1 MRSRSCP
8 FSSRSI
14 FVVRC
19 ESASA
24 LSRAL
29 VSSACLSWSCWISD
43 CTEDADTDVAAVEAL
58 ENTVRGVEVASPSGY
73 PAAREALRAPQDEL
87 DPASEN
93 AMREGVYLERESR
106 SILLRV
112 VPKREGGRLALP
124 GESFSKSSNPA
135 AAKAFA
141 VRGPS
146 QSVIALGTGT
156 DGGSIGDFGVTRCSI
171 TLVLRF
177 RVRRLPVSLGGRSM
191 SKLGRWSCKRLGAV
205 PIEEGGLDDGE
216 AESTSQPLFWAELN
230 RDNGGR
236 ELLAEAEEGREGVM
250 SRDAAVRRVSPL
262 PPLPGRRN
270 DEDAEVS
277 RADPR
282 VSRLAAD
289 ADPTD
294 MGRSGL
300 EDIARPDGVRVVGEG
315 SPEAAVPN
323 IGRSDT
329 DLVMRGREEEGRRGA
344 ADSEEGVMRR
354 IDVLGSISDVCAGD
368 TAERNLA
375 GGDGGGLET
384 GGGIALIATSSAG
397 SVLCC
402 ARFGLSSAARSGSS
416 ESMLKLVSG
425 LSGVRSRLIAE
436 SDGTSSTT
444 TPCSQSCLLPVS
456 DNAAST
462 SLVSFEVERSRAE
475 VSLDG
480 DELPCRVLC
489 GGGCSA

>member
-1 MRSRSCP
+1 
-8 FSSRSI
+8 
-14 FVVRC
+14 
-19 ESASA
+19 
-24 LSRAL
+24 
-29 VSSACLSWSCWISD
+29 
-43 CTEDADTDVAAVEAL
+43 
-58 ENTVRGVEVASPSGY
+58 
-73 PAAREALRAPQDEL
+73 
-87 DPASEN
+87 
-93 AMREGVYLERESR
+93 
-106 SILLRV
+106 
-112 VPKREGGRLALP
+112 
-124 GESFSKSSNPA
+124 
-135 AAKAFA
+135 
-141 VRGPS
+141 
-146 QSVIALGTGT
+146 
-156 DGGSIGDFGVTRCSI
+156 
-171 TLVLRF
+171 
-177 RVRRLPVSLGGRSM
+177 M
-191 SKLGRWSCKRLGAV
+191 SKLGRCSCKRLGAV

-315 SPEAAVPN
+315 SPEAAVTN

-462 SLVSFEVERSRAE
+462 SLVSLEVERSRAE